1 MQYYATP
8 TGSEGFS
15 GTGSKEEPT
24 NFGIS
29 LAQTF
34 QSQQIRFIEE
44 NLGRVIYCILY
55 QVEVEAKVQNNSS
68 LCQEEE

>member
-1 MQYYATP
+1 MAWRRRRKGNSKDAATP

-34 QSQQIRFIEE
+34 QSQ
-44 NLGRVIYCILY
+44 
-55 QVEVEAKVQNNSS
+55 
-68 LCQEEE
+68 